1 MGSYNTLNYTEQ
13 GGARRVVASGG
24 SLDVESGGELDIE
37 SGGALKLAGT
47 AITASAAEI
56 NGTCDGSSK
65 RTVAGT
71 TTAPG
76 TPGATLD
83 SVTGLTTITA
93 KIVQI
98 LRSTAVVTG
107 DAKVT
112 VSGGTISVASGDATY
127 TLTAGDIVEWI
138 ANGV

>member
-1 MGSYNTLNYTEQ
+1 MGSYNTLNYREQ
-13 GGARRVVASGG
+13 GGASDVIGG
-24 SLDVESGGELDIE
+24 TLDIT
-37 SGGALKLAGT
+37 GTLKLDST

-93 KIVQI
+93 KMVQI